1 MKNLG
6 KVKETCCLQERV
18 TAWFLLPRWRRV
30 SIMRKVPFGKA
41 EESRGKVRRIR
52 LVKDIRLVRGI
63 KPEEVR
69 WKHEA

>member
-1 MKNLG
+1 
-6 KVKETCCLQERV
+6 
-18 TAWFLLPRWRRV
+18 
-30 SIMRKVPFGKA
+30 MRKVPFGKA